1 MLEKYSKNKAKKL
14 EKNIKNPNKTHNI
27 NTHFFYHTGN
37 MTSYKRVHLQHFVCL
52 ESATFCRAGALLF
65 ICLTRL

>member
-27 NTHFFYHTGN
+27 NTHFFII
-37 MTSYKRVHLQHFVCL
+37 L
-52 ESATFCRAGALLF
+52 E
-65 ICLTRL
+65 I